1 MVVLDDVA
9 AVNAQLSNGDVRHLG
24 RVSRGAVRLAAK
36 GLRASA
42 GPRRTPSRFAP
53 CALGL
58 GKCRQELSRQEST
71 LQYDVYNSAGLSDFL
86 SPLNRL
92 LAIIE
97 RLLPASIKADFIP
110 CHGRSRLPR
119 LFSAIQSKS
128 SPFLLVIRL
137 SNLPEAL
144 KSEADVTKPAGR

>member
-1 MVVLDDVA
+1 MDDVA

-92 LAIIE
+92 LPIIE
-97 RLLPASIKADFIP
+97 RLLPAPI
-110 CHGRSRLPR
+110 
-119 LFSAIQSKS
+119 
-128 SPFLLVIRL
+128 
-137 SNLPEAL
+137 
-144 KSEADVTKPAGR
+144 EADLVLCHSVLSLSSVTHNPCLEPKCELGVLGHHLGFPDD